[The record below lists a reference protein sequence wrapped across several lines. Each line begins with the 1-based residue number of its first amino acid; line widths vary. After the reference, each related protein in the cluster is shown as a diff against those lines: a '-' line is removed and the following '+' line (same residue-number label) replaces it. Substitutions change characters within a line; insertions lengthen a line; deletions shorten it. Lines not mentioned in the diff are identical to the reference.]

1 MWTMECGI
9 ACTEHTR
16 ANPTLGRQ
24 AAGSRQTGGGGGL
37 ALPRLLVKAVGGGSE
52 GAGGGIPGQPDCL
65 SAAGNGISSM
75 GDRQGSSYVAME
87 VLLCVRIPPIE
98 LDTEDKGPRSRL
110 LRMNDEGN
118 VFTFSITFKMGF
130 GDLNYSTKRQI
141 D

>member
-1 MWTMECGI
+1 M
-9 ACTEHTR
+9 
-16 ANPTLGRQ
+16 
-24 AAGSRQTGGGGGL
+24 
-37 ALPRLLVKAVGGGSE
+37 PRLLVKAVGEGSE
-52 GAGGGIPGQPDCL
+52 GVGGGIPGQPASL